1 MATSFS
7 RTLRSLDQQRPRSWL
22 VLSLVLVLSLGTSWL
37 LLARVPVYEVTQQAR
52 LEVSRAAHP
61 LAASVSGRVVRSQL
75 QLGREVAEGD
85 VLVELDATDAELAVR
100 EKQTRISSLE
110 SRRISLDKEIA
121 AERETLVAQRQARS
135 QSADELGACLGNRA
149 NGTGFNVRSRGG

>member
-7 RTLRSLDQQRPRSWL
+7 RTLRSLDQQRRRSWL
-22 VLSLVLVLSLGTSWL
+22 LLSLVFVLSVGTSWL

-85 VLVELDATDAELAVR
+85 VLIELDAADAELAVR
-100 EKQTRISSLE
+100 EKW
-110 SRRISLDKEIA
+110 
-121 AERETLVAQRQARS
+121 
-135 QSADELGACLGNRA
+135 
-149 NGTGFNVRSRGG
+149 